1 MEEHPVLIGGK
12 RIYTDEIA
20 EIRFPYTG
28 DIYARVCQAGTAELD
43 NAAAA
48 AERSSGQ
55 MNDLTSGERFRILEN
70 LGDQIRDH
78 ADQFIDIMVMEGG
91 KTRKFASTEVS
102 RAELTI
108 RISAVEAKR
117 IYGEIIPLDWSGDTK
132 GCYGYLRRFPVGPV
146 LGIIPFNF
154 PLNLACHKIGPAIA
168 AGNPIV
174 LKPASVTPV
183 SALLLGDLCLAAGIP
198 ADAVSIVPCPGSRA
212 EQLVKD
218 PRIRFVSFT
227 GSCAIGWHLREIAG
241 RKKVSLELGGNAA
254 VVIHEDA
261 DLDRAALR
269 IAQGGFSNAGQV
281 CISVQRVLIHRSVF
295 GQAIEKI
302 LAALKEQKTGD
313 PRDPSSD
320 IGPMIDR
327 AKALEAHQ
335 KVREAEAQ
343 GAKILTGGTLEGT
356 MFTPTVLSG
365 TTPEMRVS
373 REEVFAP
380 VITVVPY
387 DDFDEAIRMVN
398 DSEFGLQAGIFTRDI
413 GRIMKAFELL
423 HVGGVI
429 VNDIPTFRVD
439 QMPYGG
445 VKGSG
450 MGREGPRYAIEE
462 MTDVRFMV
470 IHQAGRAW

>member
-12 RIYTDEIA
+12 QVCTDDIA

-28 DIYARVCQAGTAELD
+28 ELYARVCQAGTKELD
-43 NAAAA
+43 EAAAA
-48 AERSSGQ
+48 AERSCGQ

-70 LGDQIRDH
+70 LGDRIRDH
-78 ADQFIDIMVMEGG
+78 ADQFIEIMVMEGG
-91 KTRKFASTEVS
+91 KTRKFASAEVS

-117 IYGEIIPLDWSGDTK
+117 IYGEIIPLDWSDDTK

-146 LGIIPFNF
+146 LGIVPFNF
-154 PLNLACHKIGPAIA
+154 PLNLACHKLGPAIA

-174 LKPASVTPV
+174 LKPASATPV
-183 SALLLGDLCLAAGIP
+183 SALLLGDLCLAAGVP
-198 ADAVSIVPCPGSRA
+198 PDAVSIVPCPGSRA
-212 EQLVKD
+212 EQLVRD

-227 GSCAIGWHLREIAG
+227 GSCTVGWRLREIAG

-261 DLDRAALR
+261 DLDRAASR

-281 CISVQRVLIHRSVF
+281 CISVQRALIHRAVF
-295 GQAIEKI
+295 GQAVEKI
-302 LAALKEQKTGD
+302 LAALKGQKIGD

-327 AKALEAHQ
+327 VKALEAHQ
-335 KVREAEAQ
+335 KIREAEAQ
-343 GAKILTGGTLEGT
+343 GARILTGGTLDGT
-356 MFTPTVLSG
+356 MFSPTVLSD

-387 DDFDEAIRMVN
+387 DDFDDAIRIVN
-398 DSEFGLQAGIFTRDI
+398 DSEFGLQAGVFTRDI
-413 GRIMKAFELL
+413 SRIMKAFESL

-429 VNDIPTFRVD
+429 INDIPTFRVD

-470 IHQAGRAW
+470 IHRAGRG